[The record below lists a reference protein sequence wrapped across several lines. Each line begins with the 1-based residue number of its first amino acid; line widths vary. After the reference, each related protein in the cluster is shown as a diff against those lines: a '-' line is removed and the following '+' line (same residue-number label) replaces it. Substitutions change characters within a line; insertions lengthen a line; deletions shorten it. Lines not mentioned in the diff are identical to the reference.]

1 MQPLRSSWQTD
12 RWAEHLHDDPFSILV
27 QFQQTFR
34 GVANYYRLAYI
45 LHRLDWL
52 RYTMERSLVRTLGKK
67 LRLSNPQ
74 VYHRF
79 GASLHT
85 ANGLRK
91 GLGVQVER
99 EGKSPLVAQWG
110 GVSLR

>member
-1 MQPLRSSWQTD
+1 
-12 RWAEHLHDDPFSILV
+12 V

-91 GLGVQVER
+91 GLEVQVER